1 MNFHDLNRILRS
13 EIFLHKDSQL
23 RAVHILLGFEPI
35 SKHFQSPKNVIRAKD
50 RQLTLI
56 DVAVS
61 GFLLTDPSSAGTQ
74 DAQLSALL
82 VTKLLYSQEPLILS
96 EDEAKESTIELVQEV
111 INKDFEVFYQ
121 QEDAKDLPGPL

>member
-13 EIFLHKDSQL
+13 EIFLHKDGQL

-50 RQLTLI
+50 RRLTLI

-74 DAQLSALL
+74 DAQLSALGR
-82 VTKLLYSQEPLILS
+82 TRMCLIL
-96 EDEAKESTIELVQEV
+96 QETLFQDQV
-111 INKDFEVFYQ
+111 LKPCKSI
-121 QEDAKDLPGPL
+121 